1 MRRSH
6 MVLVVLF
13 VAGTLLTTGCDRHRQ
28 EQPRQVKFTTYR
40 DLGPPPASEQRSE
53 FSIEAQGQRMI
64 AKSAAMDAEVEHCD
78 SVLSQSERFI
88 ASCGGYVTRSLLE
101 VGEAGR
107 KSGSLTARV
116 PASYFDTTL
125 AVLPRFFLRVKSVR
139 VEGADITDEFY
150 DTVGRLQNRR
160 ALEASY
166 RALLGRAG
174 TVQDLLE
181 VQKALADVDDEI
193 DKLEGKRQYLS
204 GRAQLASIMLTLAEP
219 APAGTRPV
227 GGLSSKLRGA
237 VAAGLRRLGDAL
249 ATTLTVIIAGVPLV
263 IAAIVVCLIVARLI
277 RFIRGKKRARR
288 QSATPL

>member
-6 MVLVVLF
+6 LVLSILF
-13 VAGTLLTTGCDRHRQ
+13 VAAILLTTGCGRHGQ

-40 DLGPPPASEQRSE
+40 DLGPPPMGEERSE
-53 FSIEAQGQRMI
+53 LSVGANGQRMI
-64 AKSAAMDAEVEHCD
+64 AKTAAVDAEVEHCD
-78 SVLSQSERFI
+78 SALSQSERFI
-88 ASCGGYVTRSLLE
+88 ASCGGYVTRSVLE

-150 DTVGRLQNRR
+150 DTVGRLENRR

-174 TVQDLLE
+174 TIQDLLE

-204 GRAQLASIMLTLAEP
+204 GRAQLASIMVTLAEP
-219 APAGTRPV
+219 APPAARPV
-227 GGLSSKLRGA
+227 GVSSKLSRA
-237 VAAGLRRLGDAL
+237 AAAGIRSLGDVL
-249 ATTLTVIIAGVPLV
+249 ATTLTVIVVGVPLV
-263 IAAIVVCLIVARLI
+263 LAAIVVCLIVVRLI
-277 RFIRGKKRARR
+277 RYIWRKRRGRR
-288 QSATPL
+288 QSATPS

>member
-1 MRRSH
+1 
-6 MVLVVLF
+6 
-13 VAGTLLTTGCDRHRQ
+13 
-28 EQPRQVKFTTYR
+28 
-40 DLGPPPASEQRSE
+40 
-53 FSIEAQGQRMI
+53 MI
-64 AKSAAMDAEVEHCD
+64 AKTAAVDAEVEHCD
-78 SVLSQSERFI
+78 SALSQSERFI

-125 AVLPRFFLRVKSVR
+125 AVLPRFFLKVKSVR

-150 DTVGRLQNRR
+150 DTVGRLENRR
-160 ALEASY
+160 ALEARY
-166 RALLGRAG
+166 RGLLQRAG

-219 APAGTRPV
+219 APAATHPV
-227 GGLSSKLRGA
+227 GSLSSKLRRA
-237 VAAGLRRLGDAL
+237 ISAGIQKLGDGL
-249 ATTLTVIIAGVPLV
+249 AITLTVIIVGVPSV
-263 IAAIVVCLIVARLI
+263 IAAIVVCVIVLRLVRLI
-277 RFIRGKKRARR
+277 RRRRRAHT
-288 QSATPL
+288 QAPTPS